1 MNRRTGGRADERTS
15 GQSDGRTIGLAG
27 SRTVGQSDE
36 RTGGPR
42 AASGMVLAVLLLAA
56 VARPAEAQD
65 WRDRLR
71 RVVSGAAQVVQTLL
85 PISTDKE
92 IEIGR
97 GIAATIAGRYPIA
110 QSEALTMYVNLVG
123 LTVAGEAPRP
133 DITYRF
139 AVLET
144 PDVNAFAA
152 PGGYIFVTRGAL
164 NLMESESELA
174 GVLAHEVGHVNRRH
188 VIEGIRK
195 ADFMHEVRD
204 QAGISGA
211 TLDRAVGAGS
221 NVLFSGY
228 SRQDEAEADSLG
240 VLYAASAG
248 YEAAGLPTFVSHL
261 GSHAREGPLAE
272 ITATHEPPAARI
284 QRLQRIIEANHISGG
299 ERLDERFAQR
309 VRGQRAAAPITQP
322 PAAQPPAAQTG
333 PKKPFQPR
341 PQTQTQPPRPAAPP
355 PAAPTPKKPE

>member
-1 MNRRTGGRADERTS
+1 VA
-15 GQSDGRTIGLAG
+15 
-27 SRTVGQSDE
+27 
-36 RTGGPR
+36 
-42 AASGMVLAVLLLAA
+42 VLAALLVAA
-56 VARPAEAQD
+56 LARPAEAQG

-71 RVVSGAAQVVQTLL
+71 RVVSGAAQIVQTLL

-97 GIAATIAGRYPIA
+97 GIAATIAGRYPIV
-110 QSEALTMYVNLVG
+110 QDEALTTYLNLVG
-123 LTVAGEAPRP
+123 LTVAGEAPRS

-164 NLMESESELA
+164 GLMESEAELA

-188 VIEGIRK
+188 VIEGLRK
-195 ADFMHEVRD
+195 SDFMREVRD
-204 QAGISGA
+204 QAGISGS

-228 SRQDEAEADSLG
+228 SREDEAEADSLG

-248 YEAAGLPTFVSHL
+248 YDPAGLPTFVSHL
-261 GSHAREGPLAE
+261 NRHAGEGPLAE

-284 QRLQRIIEANHISGG
+284 QRLQRVIQRDSISGG
-299 ERLDERFAQR
+299 ELLAERFAQR
-309 VRGQRAAAPITQP
+309 ARGQSAPVPVPQP
-322 PAAQPPAAQTG
+322 PAAQSPAAQ
-333 PKKPFQPR
+333 PAQKKPIQP
-341 PQTQTQPPRPAAPP
+341 QPPRPIPQP
-355 PAAPTPKKPE
+355 SRPAVKKPGG

>member
-1 MNRRTGGRADERTS
+1 MNRRSGVAAHRRT
-15 GQSDGRTIGLAG
+15 
-27 SRTVGQSDE
+27 
-36 RTGGPR
+36 
-42 AASGMVLAVLLLAA
+42 VLAVVAILA
-56 VARPAEAQD
+56 VLARPAEAQD

-71 RVVSGAAQVVQTLL
+71 RVVTGAAQVVQTLL

-97 GIAATIAGRYPIA
+97 GIAATIAGRYPIV
-110 QSEALTMYVNLVG
+110 QDEALTRYVNLVG

-133 DITYRF
+133 DVTYRF

-164 NLMESESELA
+164 GLMESEAELA

-195 ADFMHEVRD
+195 SDFMRSVRD

-228 SRQDEAEADSLG
+228 SRADEAEADSLG

-248 YEAAGLPTFVSHL
+248 YAAAGLPTFVSHL
-261 GSHAREGPLAE
+261 NSHANEGPLAE

-284 QRLQRIIEANHISGG
+284 QRLQRIIQREGISGG
-299 ERLDERFAQR
+299 ELLTERFAQR
-309 VRGQRAAAPITQP
+309 ARGGSAPGLVPQP
-322 PAAQPPAAQTG
+322 PAAQARGSIPP
-333 PKKPFQPR
+333 PSRPRVKKPGG
-341 PQTQTQPPRPAAPP
+341 
-355 PAAPTPKKPE
+355 

>member
-1 MNRRTGGRADERTS
+1 MNRRSGVAAHRRT
-15 GQSDGRTIGLAG
+15 
-27 SRTVGQSDE
+27 
-36 RTGGPR
+36 
-42 AASGMVLAVLLLAA
+42 VLAVVAILA
-56 VARPAEAQD
+56 VLARPAEAQD

-71 RVVSGAAQVVQTLL
+71 RVVTGAAQVVQTLL

-97 GIAATIAGRYPIA
+97 GIAATIAGRYPIV
-110 QSEALTMYVNLVG
+110 QDEALTRYVNLVG

-133 DITYRF
+133 DVTYRF

-152 PGGYIFVTRGAL
+152 PGGYIFLTRGAL
-164 NLMESESELA
+164 GLMESEAELA

-195 ADFMHEVRD
+195 ADFMREVRD
-204 QAGISGA
+204 QAGISGS

-228 SRQDEAEADSLG
+228 SREDEAEADSLG

-248 YEAAGLPTFVSHL
+248 YDASGLPTFVSHL
-261 GSHAREGPLAE
+261 NRHAGEGPLAE
-272 ITATHEPPAARI
+272 IVATHEPPEARI
-284 QRLQRIIEANHISGG
+284 QRLQRVIQRDSIRGG
-299 ERLDERFAQR
+299 ELLAERF
-309 VRGQRAAAPITQP
+309 GQRARGRSAPVAQP
-322 PAAQPPAAQTG
+322 PAAQPAQ
-333 PKKPFQPR
+333 KKPIQP
-341 PQTQTQPPRPAAPP
+341 QAQPPRPIPP
-355 PAAPTPKKPE
+355 PSRPLVKKPGG

>member
-1 MNRRTGGRADERTS
+1 MNRRTGGPADR
-15 GQSDGRTIGLAG
+15 
-27 SRTVGQSDE
+27 
-36 RTGGPR
+36 RTGAPAHRGTGI
-42 AASGMVLAVLLLAA
+42 ALVAVALLFAL
-56 VARPAEAQD
+56 ARPAQAQD

-71 RVVSGAAQVVQTLL
+71 RVVGGAASIVQTLL

-97 GIAATIAGRYPIA
+97 GIAATIAGRYPIV
-110 QSEALTMYVNLVG
+110 QDEALTTYVNLVG

-133 DITYRF
+133 DVTYRF

-164 NLMESESELA
+164 ALMESEAELA

-195 ADFMHEVRD
+195 ASFMSEVRD

-211 TLDRAVGAGS
+211 VLDRAVGAGA

-228 SRQDEAEADSLG
+228 SRADEAEADSLG

-248 YEAAGLPTFVSHL
+248 YAASGLPTFVSHL
-261 GSHAREGPLAE
+261 NRHAGEGPLAE
-272 ITATHEPPAARI
+272 IVATHEPPEARI
-284 QRLQRIIEANHISGG
+284 QRLQRMIQRDSISGG
-299 ERLDERFAQR
+299 ETLAERFAQR
-309 VRGQRAAAPITQP
+309 VRGQSAPAPAPLP
-322 PAAQPPAAQTG
+322 PAAQPAQ
-333 PKKPFQPR
+333 KKPVQPQAR
-341 PQTQTQPPRPAAPP
+341 PPRPIPP
-355 PAAPTPKKPE
+355 PSQPPAKKPGG

>member
-1 MNRRTGGRADERTS
+1 MFSTPMIASSTTS
-15 GQSDGRTIGLAG
+15 PSA
-27 SRTVGQSDE
+27 
-36 RTGGPR
+36 
-42 AASGMVLAVLLLAA
+42 M
-56 VARPAEAQD
+56 ARPAEAQD

-71 RVVSGAAQVVQTLL
+71 RVVSGAAQIVQTML

-97 GIAATIAGRYPIA
+97 GIAATIAGRYPIV
-110 QSEALTMYVNLVG
+110 QDEALTTYVNLVG

-133 DITYRF
+133 DVTYRF

-152 PGGYIFVTRGAL
+152 PGGYIFLTRGAL
-164 NLMESESELA
+164 GLMESEAELA

-195 ADFMHEVRD
+195 ADFMREVRD
-204 QAGISGA
+204 QAGISGS

-228 SRQDEAEADSLG
+228 SREDEAEADSLG

-248 YEAAGLPTFVSHL
+248 YDATGLPTFVSHL
-261 GSHAREGPLAE
+261 NSHASEGPLAE

-284 QRLQRIIEANHISGG
+284 
-299 ERLDERFAQR
+299 ERLRRISRRGPSTLRHRQR
-309 VRGQRAAAPITQP
+309 DLGKHP
-322 PAAQPPAAQTG
+322 
-333 PKKPFQPR
+333 
-341 PQTQTQPPRPAAPP
+341 
-355 PAAPTPKKPE
+355 